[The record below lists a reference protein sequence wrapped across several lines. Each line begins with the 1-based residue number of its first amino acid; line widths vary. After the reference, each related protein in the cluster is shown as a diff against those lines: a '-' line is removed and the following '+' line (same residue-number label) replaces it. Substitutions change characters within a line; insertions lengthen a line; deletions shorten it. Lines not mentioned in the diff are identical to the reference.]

1 VLTGAAPLAGAI
13 HLAFSGLFEWLGASQ
28 LAFGN
33 LAFVALWGAIH
44 WLLKQRKNHLAVALV
59 WIAIPAHSLVATK
72 VLGWDC
78 GFHYYTLVMVPVMFI
93 SPGGRS
99 LWKVVLG
106 VVLTAFYIALDC
118 QSRQQA
124 PIVTLTPSVLAWVRG
139 FNMASTIGVLAYLAH
154 LYFGVVGAAE
164 SQLRALATTDVLT
177 GLANRRRILDVAN
190 YEIMRGRRD
199 GTPLS
204 FVLGDVDHF
213 KRVNDGS
220 GHETGDQVL
229 VTLAGVLRSVVR
241 EVDTVAR
248 WGGEEF
254 LIVLPD
260 TTLDAA
266 FRVAER
272 ARWSIECASW
282 PMDQRVTMTL
292 GVSQLRDGETLAEA
306 VARADEALYRGQAR
320 GPQPQRA
327 GAAGGSAELV
337 AEFRGAPLSRLDGLH
352 EGRFHV
358 ARFERRECR
367 VGGASLRRHPFAQH
381 QRRLVRCEGQGR
393 RPGKRGER
401 ELLAL
406 LGREPHLLGGL
417 HHGLHDVEHVRRA
430 RAREGRDGV
439 EVVFAVYPE
448 RASRGGEQ
456 AFGVAAFDRGD
467 RGAGVEA
474 GDALADQCGGVGHG
488 THDPLGAEGGHQCVA
503 ADAGHH
509 AELQRL
515 ADVGAGGRCGLLED
529 LRFHGPDHHVGAL
542 QHRPGRFE
550 RDDAEVALQHRTLV
564 GVGFEHEDVGGRFAA
579 LEEAADD
586 GAGHVAAAYERNEH
600 DVGPPVASLLPPRG
614 ATGRPAKPDSRV
626 A

>member
-1 VLTGAAPLAGAI
+1 MPAPRPSAVLPASDPYRGRSYWQVLTGAAPLAGAI

-282 PMDQRVTMTL
+282 SMDQRVTMTL

-306 VARADEALYRGQAR
+306 VARADEALYRGKHAGR
-320 GPQPQRA
+320 NRSVLERPAVQPN
-327 GAAGGSAELV
+327 SL
-337 AEFRGAPLSRLDGLH
+337 PSS
-352 EGRFHV
+352 V
-358 ARFERRECR
+358 ARR
-367 VGGASLRRHPFAQH
+367 
-381 QRRLVRCEGQGR
+381 
-393 RPGKRGER
+393 
-401 ELLAL
+401 
-406 LGREPHLLGGL
+406 
-417 HHGLHDVEHVRRA
+417 
-430 RAREGRDGV
+430 
-439 EVVFAVYPE
+439 
-448 RASRGGEQ
+448 
-456 AFGVAAFDRGD
+456 
-467 RGAGVEA
+467 
-474 GDALADQCGGVGHG
+474 
-488 THDPLGAEGGHQCVA
+488 
-503 ADAGHH
+503 
-509 AELQRL
+509 
-515 ADVGAGGRCGLLED
+515 
-529 LRFHGPDHHVGAL
+529 
-542 QHRPGRFE
+542 
-550 RDDAEVALQHRTLV
+550 
-564 GVGFEHEDVGGRFAA
+564 
-579 LEEAADD
+579 
-586 GAGHVAAAYERNEH
+586 
-600 DVGPPVASLLPPRG
+600 
-614 ATGRPAKPDSRV
+614 
-626 A
+626 